1 MEHRIN
7 LNKYS
12 LCCINFK
19 DLERKKILLRTTRLE
34 SFQIHVVNTSPK
46 TGLTWKLGCHQI
58 KLVNI
63 RQRTK
68 QQL

>member
-34 SFQIHVVNTSPK
+34 SFQKCSKYFSKDRTDLEIRLPSNQ
-46 TGLTWKLGCHQI
+46 TG
-58 KLVNI
+58 
-63 RQRTK
+63 
-68 QQL
+68 